1 MPLKHSSHG
10 ALGRRWT
17 DSNDVTT
24 VSTWC
29 AVITPPELTMEGQ
42 AKVNKPVHSALHFN
56 KCNKLMDA
64 AVSHIS
70 NRSIFSV
77 MNTKSQ

>member
-1 MPLKHSSHG
+1 
-10 ALGRRWT
+10 
-17 DSNDVTT
+17 
-24 VSTWC
+24 
-29 AVITPPELTMEGQ
+29 MEGQ

-70 NRSIFSV
+70 DRSIFSV
-77 MNTKSQ
+77 MNTKSQQKHMEIYGELRVMEPSTGPGRRGESHPPC